1 MVHVRSHQ
9 MIAKRVGPTLW
20 ASGVLTILAGL
31 AWVWIERNRSNLP
44 IPTSDA
50 GRELAETYNILSH
63 GIFLTLLI
71 TAVGWMA
78 YNIHRANIIET
89 EHNRLQGNHT
99 RQHSSPGKRLRSGIQ
114 KHPFSAGLFA
124 LYSSYIIHQSS
135 WFYKEIISWYDD
147 ILDGFLLDNFSVRWT
162 FLIETMS
169 RNDYRFFPLAH
180 QDIHILSWFTPYVKI
195 WAIVNCIELVATV
208 VLLVKIV
215 ELLSERQHTQSL
227 LAIAGIMFLFTPAS
241 AYNYFQFIYS
251 ERILVLLFAVFT
263 YNYLRYQQTRRIQNH
278 LGALIASLIG
288 SFTKDTA
295 ILLFLVPALAVMGHG
310 LIQQRH
316 LAFRSP
322 KHLWATCRDHFE
334 LELNL
339 LGVSIAFLL
348 SFIYLS
354 GLPSSYVG
362 GDRYD
367 AELRF
372 ANLQLD
378 PRVLFLLG
386 YSCLRALQ
394 IARGRWSFTLLDAI
408 NLAAWSYIA
417 ALYYLVGFKASN
429 YMALPVQF
437 IAIINLV
444 VAFSDTLAPRL
455 PSRLKTKRLAAGVG
469 IGCSIALV
477 GIEDGL
483 PNNFMHRAHDITAAH
498 ASWATTLAAVD
509 TVTEPARING
519 EEINLIFTKGW
530 FKNNNHLKRLK
541 YDRLIYLNEDTKEIT
556 IQDGVDRGKSYVPK
570 PGDFFLNIDTG
581 KRLEKFNIDLS
592 SYSLIYD
599 LDPSI
604 SNGKIY
610 RHTGDSPGSKDPE

>member
-9 MIAKRVGPTLW
+9 MTAKRLGLTLW
-20 ASGVLTILAGL
+20 ASGILTILAGL
-31 AWVWIERNRSNLP
+31 AWMWIDRNRSNLP

-50 GRELAETYNILSH
+50 GRKLAETYNILSH
-63 GIFLTLLI
+63 GLFLTLLI

-78 YNIHRANIIET
+78 YNIHRANTIEA
-89 EHNRLQGNHT
+89 EHNRLQSDHT
-99 RQHSSPGKRLRSGIQ
+99 RRHSSLGKRLLSGIQ

-124 LYSSYIIHQSS
+124 LYSSYIVHQSS

-147 ILDGFLLDNFSVRWT
+147 LLDGFLLDNFSVRWT

-180 QDIHILSWFTPYVKI
+180 QDIHILSWLTPYVKI

-215 ELLSERQHTQSL
+215 ELLSERQHTESL
-227 LAIAGIMFLFTPAS
+227 LAIAGILLLFTPAS

-316 LAFRSP
+316 WAFRSP

-354 GLPSSYVG
+354 GLPSYYVG

-372 ANLQLD
+372 ASLQLD

-394 IARGRWSFTLLDAI
+394 IVRGRWSFTLLDAI

-444 VAFSDTLAPRL
+444 VAISSTLSPRL
-455 PSRLKTKRLAAGVG
+455 SNRLKTKRLAAGVG

-483 PNNFMHRAHDITAAH
+483 PNNFMHRVNDITSAH
-498 ASWATTLAAVD
+498 RSWATTLAAVD

-519 EEINLIFTKGW
+519 EEINLIFSKGW

-541 YDRLIYLNEDTKEIT
+541 YDRLIYLNEDTKDIT
-556 IQDGVDRGKSYVPK
+556 IQDGIDKGKPYSPK
-570 PGDFFLNIDTG
+570 QGDYFLNIDTG
-581 KRLEKFNIDLS
+581 KRLKKFNIDLS
-592 SYSLIYD
+592 AYTLIYE
-599 LDPSI
+599 LDPTI

-610 RHTGDSPGSKDPE
+610 RHNGHQPLGAEPE

>member
-71 TAVGWMA
+71 TAVGWMT
-78 YNIHRANIIET
+78 YNIHRANIIEA

-99 RQHSSPGKRLRSGIQ
+99 RQHSSPGERLRSGIR

-354 GLPSSYVG
+354 VLPSSYVG

-455 PSRLKTKRLAAGVG
+455 PCRLKTKRLAAGVG

-509 TVTEPARING
+509 TVTEGAP
-519 EEINLIFTKGW
+519 
-530 FKNNNHLKRLK
+530 
-541 YDRLIYLNEDTKEIT
+541 
-556 IQDGVDRGKSYVPK
+556 
-570 PGDFFLNIDTG
+570 
-581 KRLEKFNIDLS
+581 
-592 SYSLIYD
+592 
-599 LDPSI
+599 
-604 SNGKIY
+604 
-610 RHTGDSPGSKDPE
+610 